1 MSRRLRRTKIVTTL
15 GPATDRDNNLE
26 KVIAAGANVV
36 RMNFSHGTPEDH
48 QLRADKVR
56 EIAAK
61 LGRHVAILGD
71 LQGPKIRVSTFKEG
85 KIFLNVGDKFLLDA
99 NLGKG
104 EGDKEKVGID
114 YKGLPADVVPGDI
127 LLLDDGRVQL
137 KVLEVQG
144 MKVFTEV
151 TVGGPLSNNKGINKL
166 GGGLSAEALTDKDKA
181 DIVTAAKIGVDYLA
195 VSFPRCGEDLNYARR
210 LARDAG
216 CDAKIVAKVER
227 AEAVCD
233 QDAMDDVI
241 LASDVV
247 MVARGDLGVEIGD
260 PELVGIQKALIRR
273 ARQLNRSVITATQ
286 MMESMIT
293 NPMPTRAEVSDV
305 ANAALDYTDAVML
318 SAESAAGA
326 YPVEA
331 VKAMAR
337 ICVGAEKHP
346 TSQKSSHRLGQR
358 FQRCD
363 ESVALAAMYTANHF
377 PGVKAIISLT
387 ESGYSPLIMSRI
399 RSAVPIFAFT
409 PHREA
414 QARVALF
421 RGVYTVPFDP
431 ASLPAD
437 KVSQAAVDEL
447 LKRGVVE
454 PGDWVVLTKGDRY
467 HGTGGTNTMKILH
480 VGDPLV

>member
-61 LGRHVAILGD
+61 LG
-71 LQGPKIRVSTFKEG
+71 
-85 KIFLNVGDKFLLDA
+85 
-99 NLGKG
+99 
-104 EGDKEKVGID
+104 
-114 YKGLPADVVPGDI
+114 
-127 LLLDDGRVQL
+127 
-137 KVLEVQG
+137 
-144 MKVFTEV
+144 
-151 TVGGPLSNNKGINKL
+151 
-166 GGGLSAEALTDKDKA
+166 
-181 DIVTAAKIGVDYLA
+181 
-195 VSFPRCGEDLNYARR
+195 RR

-293 NPMPTRAEVSDV
+293 NPMPTRAEVMDV
-305 ANAALDYTDAVML
+305 ANAVLDGTDAVML
-318 SAESAAGA
+318 SAETAAGQ
-326 YPVEA
+326 YPSETVA
-331 VKAMAR
+331 AMAR
-337 ICVGAEKHP
+337 VCLGAEKIP
-346 TSQKSSHRLGQR
+346 SLNVSKHRLDVQFDNVR
-358 FQRCD
+358 
-363 ESVALAAMYTANHF
+363 ALAPVCRF
-377 PGVKAIISLT
+377 
-387 ESGYSPLIMSRI
+387 SPSPAT
-399 RSAVPIFAFT
+399 SAP
-409 PHREA
+409 
-414 QARVALF
+414 
-421 RGVYTVPFDP
+421 
-431 ASLPAD
+431 
-437 KVSQAAVDEL
+437 
-447 LKRGVVE
+447 
-454 PGDWVVLTKGDRY
+454 
-467 HGTGGTNTMKILH
+467 
-480 VGDPLV
+480 

>member
-99 NLGKG
+99 
-104 EGDKEKVGID
+104 
-114 YKGLPADVVPGDI
+114 VVPGDI

-293 NPMPTRAEVSDV
+293 NPMPTRAEVMDV
-305 ANAALDYTDAVML
+305 ANAVLDGTDAVML
-318 SAESAAGA
+318 SAETAAGQ
-326 YPVEA
+326 YPSETVA
-331 VKAMAR
+331 AMAR
-337 ICVGAEKHP
+337 VCLGAEKIP
-346 TSQKSSHRLGQR
+346 SLNVSKHRLDVQ
-358 FQRCD
+358 FD
-363 ESVALAAMYTANHF
+363 NVEEAIAMSAMYAANHLK
-377 PGVKAIISLT
+377 GITAIITMT
-387 ESGYSPLIMSRI
+387 ESGRTALMTSRI
-399 RSAVPIFAFT
+399 SSGLPIFALSRHERT
-409 PHREA
+409 LNLT
-414 QARVALF
+414 ALY
-421 RGVYTVPFDP
+421 RGVTPVFFDSQNDGV
-431 ASLPAD
+431 AAAHDAVNLLRD
-437 KVSQAAVDEL
+437 KGYLVSGDL
-447 LKRGVVE
+447 VVVTQ
-454 PGDWVVLTKGDRY
+454 GDVMSTIGS
-467 HGTGGTNTMKILH
+467 TNTTRILT
-480 VGDPLV
+480 VE

>member
-293 NPMPTRAEVSDV
+293 NPMPTRAEVMDV
-305 ANAALDYTDAVML
+305 ANAV
-318 SAESAAGA
+318 
-326 YPVEA
+326 
-331 VKAMAR
+331 
-337 ICVGAEKHP
+337 
-346 TSQKSSHRLGQR
+346 
-358 FQRCD
+358 
-363 ESVALAAMYTANHF
+363 NHLK
-377 PGVKAIISLT
+377 GITAIITMT
-387 ESGYSPLIMSRI
+387 ESGRTALMTSRI
-399 RSAVPIFAFT
+399 SSGLPIFALSRHERT
-409 PHREA
+409 LNLT
-414 QARVALF
+414 ALY
-421 RGVYTVPFDP
+421 RGVTPVFFDSQNDGV
-431 ASLPAD
+431 AAAHDAVNLLRD
-437 KVSQAAVDEL
+437 KGYLVSGDL
-447 LKRGVVE
+447 VVVTQ
-454 PGDWVVLTKGDRY
+454 GDVMSTIGS
-467 HGTGGTNTMKILH
+467 TNTTRILT
-480 VGDPLV
+480 VE